1 MRRIDPTSRS
11 PNHENRWR
19 KRSILDLINNA
30 KSRMHFQPTSL
41 NETKMMRMIS
51 LAKLFFYVDNIVWVA
66 TNPLKKIYMKK
77 KRMISLHTHISKSR
91 HVVNLICTIFS
102 QIFSTPP
109 KLPIKPTQ
117 VCSQPVLVGRL
128 EKRLLLP
135 QYRNCI
141 GHLFLAK
148 IRNKFFQFFDVFFSG
163 K

>member
-1 MRRIDPTSRS
+1 
-11 PNHENRWR
+11 
-19 KRSILDLINNA
+19 
-30 KSRMHFQPTSL
+30 
-41 NETKMMRMIS
+41 
-51 LAKLFFYVDNIVWVA
+51 
-66 TNPLKKIYMKK
+66 MKK

-148 IRNKFFQFFDVFFSG
+148 IRNKFFQFFDVFFFRANNFVVRAQFFSIICSEFFARSVFFFFYAYYIYIVCIFILTFLL
-163 K
+163 